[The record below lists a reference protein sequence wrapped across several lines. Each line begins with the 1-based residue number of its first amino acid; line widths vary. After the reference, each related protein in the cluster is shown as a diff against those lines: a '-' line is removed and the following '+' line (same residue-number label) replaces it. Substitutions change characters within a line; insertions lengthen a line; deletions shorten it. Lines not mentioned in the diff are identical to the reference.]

1 MKHISNLEC
10 KLCGEKLTTGWCKT
24 KIGRYFKRKLLI
36 HRHLREKHNMKFI
49 DIILK

>member
-10 KLCGEKLTTGWCKT
+10 KLCGEKFTTGWCRT
-24 KIGRYFKRKLLI
+24 KIGRYFKAKLLKYK
-36 HRHLREKHNMKFI
+36 HLKKHNMRFI